1 MEGRWQARFGELGIV
16 SVPLFAGLDE
26 TREKIRAALAAD
38 LPLNFEE
45 SVAKRLEM
53 ARLLSAWEAVK
64 LHLEVSEKN
73 RAESRIGDSAKAR
86 STKRAAWH
94 EGGCGGHSWQA

>member
-1 MEGRWQARFGELGIV
+1 MTPEQQAHLARLSPDLRFHLDQANVESRWQARFGELGII

-45 SVAKRLEM
+45 NVAKRLEM

-73 RAESRIGDSAKAR
+73 RA
-86 STKRAAWH
+86 
-94 EGGCGGHSWQA
+94 

>member
-1 MEGRWQARFGELGIV
+1 MTPEQQAHLARLSPDLRFHLDQATVESRWQARFGELGII

-45 SVAKRLEM
+45 NVAKRLEM
-53 ARLLSAWEAVK
+53 AAY
-64 LHLEVSEKN
+64 
-73 RAESRIGDSAKAR
+73 
-86 STKRAAWH
+86 
-94 EGGCGGHSWQA
+94 